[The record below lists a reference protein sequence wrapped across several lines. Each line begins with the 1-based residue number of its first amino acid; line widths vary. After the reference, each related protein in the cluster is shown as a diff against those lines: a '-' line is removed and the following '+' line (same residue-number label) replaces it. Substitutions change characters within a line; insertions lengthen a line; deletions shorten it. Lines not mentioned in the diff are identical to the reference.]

1 MNICVFGAASN
12 TIDPLYIA
20 QGEALGRALAA
31 RGHAVVFGG
40 GGNGMMGAVARGA
53 HEGGGRI
60 IGVAPTF
67 FPDGAFSPFCTDF
80 YSTETMHERKLKM
93 ETLSEAFIVTPG
105 GIGTYEEF
113 MEVFTLR
120 HLGRHEKPIVLLNTN
135 GFFDPLLSLL
145 SHTASQGFLPKR
157 DLDLIFTSPDI
168 EALLLHIEGATK

>member
-12 TIDPLYIA
+12 SIDPSYIA
-20 QGEALGRALAA
+20 KGEALGRALAA

-40 GGNGMMGAVARGA
+40 GANGMMGAVARGA
-53 HEGGGRI
+53 HECGGRI

-80 YSTETMHERKLKM
+80 HSTETMHERKLKM
-93 ETLSEAFIVTPG
+93 ETLSDAFIVTPG

-135 GFFDPLLSLL
+135 AFFDPLLSLL
-145 SHTASQGFLPKR
+145 SHTATHGFLPKG
-157 DLDLIFTSPDI
+157 DLDLIFSSPDI
-168 EALLLHIEGATK
+168 EAVLAHIENTVQ

>member
-12 TIDPLYIA
+12 SISPRYIA
-20 QGEALGRALAA
+20 EGEALGRALAA

-40 GGNGMMGAVARGA
+40 GGGGMMGAVARGA
-53 HEGGGRI
+53 HEGGGEI

-80 YSTETMHERKLKM
+80 YYTETMHERKLKM
-93 ETLSEAFIVTPG
+93 ETLSDAFIVTPG

-120 HLGRHEKPIVLLNTN
+120 HLGRHQKPIVLLNTN
-135 GFFDPLLSLL
+135 GFFDPLWALL
-145 SHTASQGFLPKR
+145 THTVGEGFLPKA
-157 DLDLIFTSPDI
+157 DLDLIFVSENIDEI
-168 EALLLHIEGATK
+168 LSHIEERA

>member
-1 MNICVFGAASN
+1 MNICVFGAAAN
-12 TIDPLYIA
+12 TISPIYIA
-20 QGEALGRALAA
+20 EGEALGRKIAA

-53 HEGGGRI
+53 HEGGGEI

-67 FPDGAFSPFCTDF
+67 FPDGAFSTYCTAF
-80 YSTETMHERKLKM
+80 HYTETMHERKLKM
-93 ETLSEAFIVTPG
+93 ETLSDAFIVTPG

-135 GFFDPLLSLL
+135 GFFNPLWALL
-145 SHTASQGFLPKR
+145 THTVSEGFLPKS
-157 DLDLIFTSPDI
+157 DLDLLFVAADVETALAHV
-168 EALLLHIEGATK
+168 EAAK